1 LGDTGIMVFEYYF
14 SDYYRVIVFREG
26 ENFIVSV
33 DVYRKGWPFK
43 DYEEKCVS
51 GGEVCLLFKT
61 VPPAQLPGE
70 PPLLAEKIIVEGVRV
85 SGVEETI
92 SVKWFFK
99 GELGQED
106 VSKVFN
112 ASWSLIKCQPPLKDS
127 FNINCEQ

>member
-1 LGDTGIMVFEYYF
+1 MGDTGIMVFEYYF

-43 DYEEKCVS
+43 DYEEKCVAE
-51 GGEVCLLFKT
+51 GQVCLLFKT
-61 VPPAQLPGE
+61 ISPAQLPGE
-70 PPLLAEKIIVEGVRV
+70 PLLSVEKIIVEGVRV

-99 GELGQED
+99 GELGQEE

-112 ASWSLIKCQPPLKDS
+112 ASWSLIKCQPPLKDP